1 MNRNGGEE
9 GRVQRASGRDE
20 GARLAES
27 ASAGAIETRHPTR
40 ESGESTFASGVEGG
54 LEFIT
59 QYPFSTATTCFALGL
74 AVGVVGVLLLDAPPA
89 PRWYER
95 IPDSFGRRWLESL
108 LNSLPD
114 SVRAKVS

>member
-1 MNRNGGEE
+1 MQGP
-9 GRVQRASGRDE
+9 SGLDE
-20 GARLAES
+20 GSRLPETAR
-27 ASAGAIETRHPTR
+27 AGAKGNRDSAR

-54 LEFIT
+54 LGLII

-74 AVGVVGVLLLDAPPA
+74 AVGVVGVLLLVEPPA

-95 IPDSFGRRWLESL
+95 VPDSFGRRWLESF